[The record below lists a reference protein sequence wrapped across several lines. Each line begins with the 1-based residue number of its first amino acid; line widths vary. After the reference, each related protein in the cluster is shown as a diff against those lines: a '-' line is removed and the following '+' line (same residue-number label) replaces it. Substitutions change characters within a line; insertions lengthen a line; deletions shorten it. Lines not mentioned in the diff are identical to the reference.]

1 MWGVTV
7 VWTLLTAG
15 CWDDGAEPQPPVIVY
30 CLDSDASGYLH
41 PGQRG
46 HWIRIIFLCQSSD
59 REAGSNEDHH
69 HILLWLWCHW
79 GWQVERWERRAVIIH
94 STKGHTSTLLW
105 QQEEW
110 FRPSTLK
117 HLWWNIFFN
126 IFTLSAKCLS
136 HKWWENVLLMIRN
149 KKEKKV

>member
-7 VWTLLTAG
+7 VWTLLTTG

-30 CLDSDASGYLH
+30 CLDSDASGFLH

-46 HWIRIIFLCQSSD
+46 RWIFRSK
-59 REAGSNEDHH
+59 AGSNEDYH
-69 HILLWLWCHW
+69 HIFLWSWCQW

-110 FRPSTLK
+110 FRSSTFK
-117 HLWWNIFFN
+117 NLWWNIFFN
-126 IFTLSAKCLS
+126 VFILSIEGSS
-136 HKWWENVLLMIRN
+136 HKWWVCAFNER
-149 KKEKKV
+149 KESIIPMQK

>member
-30 CLDSDASGYLH
+30 CLDSDASGFLH

-46 HWIRIIFLCQSSD
+46 HWIFRSK
-59 REAGSNEDHH
+59 AGSNEDYHH
-69 HILLWLWCHW
+69 TLLWSWCHW

-94 STKGHTSTLLW
+94 STKGHTSTLSW
-105 QQEEW
+105 QQQW
-110 FRPSTLK
+110 FRASTLK
-117 HLWWNIFFN
+117 HFMLKNFIVTFF
-126 IFTLSAKCLS
+126 LSAEGLS
-136 HKWWENVLLMIRN
+136 QKWWVCAFTQR
-149 KKEKKV
+149 KESIILA